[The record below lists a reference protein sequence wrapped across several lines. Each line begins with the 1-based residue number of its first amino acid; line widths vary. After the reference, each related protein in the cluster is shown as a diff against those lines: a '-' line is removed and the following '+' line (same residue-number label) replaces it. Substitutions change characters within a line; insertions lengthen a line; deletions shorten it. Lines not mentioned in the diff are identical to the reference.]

1 MQTNINYL
9 KDWEIKELEIGDKLS
24 DSMIDGKIIEV
35 YPKESTG
42 WGITYSFK
50 VRNERGRTR
59 TVSREI

>member
-9 KDWEIKELEIGDKLS
+9 KDSEIKSLSIGDRLS
-24 DSMIDGKIIEV
+24 DKQIDGKIIEC

-50 VRNERGRTR
+50 VENENGRSKI
-59 TVSREI
+59 VSREI